1 MELKI
6 NKFNKSK
13 TAPSLTIK
21 RAISRYK
28 LQKDEIL
35 QFKKNYAPDGK
46 ELVDFKPIKKRVRV
60 GNLFMDTNL
69 KYKLKLL
76 KDFNPAE
83 HIRKKIEKQKEKED
97 EPLDINYDDFE
108 LLSSN
113 IDKQNDFYQENGFY
127 YKTTEDIV
135 NEVDLDA
142 KDKVILY
149 NIINSIER
157 FAVSNIIQGKTISI
171 PYMGTIGLSWQY
183 LAVKDNK
190 ELLDEYKE
198 THSLEEYKEYKKI
211 ILGAAYE
218 KHLKRENEII
228 LNRTTKMNAL
238 KLSYAK
244 IISSPAYRNF
254 NRFIFSNIKIV
265 EHNKDEDLWLD
276 DQNLQ

>member
-35 QFKKNYAPDGK
+35 QFKKNYTPDGK

-97 EPLDINYDDFE
+97 EPLDINYNDFE

-218 KHLKRENEII
+218 KHLKRESEII

>member
-35 QFKKNYAPDGK
+35 QFKKNYTSDGK

>member
-35 QFKKNYAPDGK
+35 QFKKNYTPDGK

-218 KHLKRENEII
+218 KHLKRESEII

-244 IISSPAYRNF
+244 IISSPPYRNF

>member
-1 MELKI
+1 M
-6 NKFNKSK
+6 
-13 TAPSLTIK
+13 
-21 RAISRYK
+21 
-28 LQKDEIL
+28 
-35 QFKKNYAPDGK
+35 
-46 ELVDFKPIKKRVRV
+46 
-60 GNLFMDTNL
+60 
-69 KYKLKLL
+69 
-76 KDFNPAE
+76 
-83 HIRKKIEKQKEKED
+83 
-97 EPLDINYDDFE
+97 
-108 LLSSN
+108 SSN

>member
-35 QFKKNYAPDGK
+35 QFKKNYTPDGK

>member
-35 QFKKNYAPDGK
+35 QFKKNYTPDGK

-157 FAVSNIIQGKTISI
+157 FAVSNIIQGKTVSI